1 MVENLKEKGKDRT
14 EVGSGKEN
22 LQDRIRCN
30 KCEITF
36 DSKKKVN
43 KHNLESHHL
52 QIKCKMCHK
61 VFKENREL
69 EFHVKSQHQRVQ
81 EFKCDLCDK
90 SFVLCGAGQES
101 YYGDS

>member
-1 MVENLKEKGKDRT
+1 MKRSLSQEILALKEQVKQIDPLKQKIIEILVMVENLKEKGKDRT

-52 QIKCKMCHK
+52 
-61 VFKENREL
+61 
-69 EFHVKSQHQRVQ
+69 
-81 EFKCDLCDK
+81 
-90 SFVLCGAGQES
+90 
-101 YYGDS
+101 

>member
-52 QIKCKMCHK
+52 
-61 VFKENREL
+61 
-69 EFHVKSQHQRVQ
+69 
-81 EFKCDLCDK
+81 
-90 SFVLCGAGQES
+90 
-101 YYGDS
+101 